1 MPHEYLMEIQQY
13 FGGKLRFQVVAE
25 SREDAMN
32 KARNYLN
39 ERRYDRDNRI
49 EDSLRIVKK
58 LKPSFGSEP

>member
-1 MPHEYLMEIQQY
+1 MAHEYLMEIQQY
-13 FGGKLRFQVVAE
+13 FGGKLRFQVAAE

-49 EDSLRIVKK
+49 EDSLRVVKK
-58 LKPSFGSEP
+58 LKPSFGSES